1 MNIHFLYPSGNPTA
15 LVFYRPNNANQ
26 KYFIGKKIVET
37 YPAIEQVGFLYKE
50 NEQYNLEMV

>member
-15 LVFYRPNNANQ
+15 LVCYHPNNANQ
-26 KYFIGKKIVET
+26 KYFIGEKIIET

-50 NEQYNLEMV
+50 NEQYILEMV